1 MGISLLHFL
10 IKRRKFYLPLGSVVM
25 IQLVFVWWIWL
36 RLVIGCFC
44 NRIHWRVLLKWLIQC
59 SIIFVQLQHARDP
72 RSIFAFKAF
81 NVPIPMI
88 PWKKGWKSWRR
99 NWAQWL
105 ILGWKKYV
113 NCFISIELAI
123 GASDI
128 VRLEI
133 VSIRNGNSSI
143 LVFKLMILMLLT
155 RQV

>member
-1 MGISLLHFL
+1 M
-10 IKRRKFYLPLGSVVM
+10 
-25 IQLVFVWWIWL
+25 
-36 RLVIGCFC
+36 
-44 NRIHWRVLLKWLIQC
+44 
-59 SIIFVQLQHARDP
+59 IIFR
-72 RSIFAFKAF
+72 
-81 NVPIPMI
+81 ME
-88 PWKKGWKSWRR
+88 
-99 NWAQWL
+99 
-105 ILGWKKYV
+105 KKYV